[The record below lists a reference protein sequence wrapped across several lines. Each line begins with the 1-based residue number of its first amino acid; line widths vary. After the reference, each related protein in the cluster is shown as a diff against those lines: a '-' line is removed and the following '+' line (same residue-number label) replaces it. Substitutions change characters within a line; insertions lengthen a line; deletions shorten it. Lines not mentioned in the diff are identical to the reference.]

1 MVLPIGA
8 HSRAPVAPI
17 EDPPTFAPPKSNGF
31 FGENTEEEGRT
42 KQLTQSVEHMNI
54 YVANIAYS
62 AKDQDLRELFE
73 AFGEVTSAK
82 IIMDKATNRSRG
94 FGFVEMSDDSAGKA
108 AIEGT
113 NGKNF
118 QGRDL
123 VVNEARPR
131 TEGGGDRGGFRSGG
145 GGGFRDRG
153 DRGGDRG
160 GYRERSDR
168 GDRGDYRRDEY

>member
-1 MVLPIGA
+1 
-8 HSRAPVAPI
+8 
-17 EDPPTFAPPKSNGF
+17 
-31 FGENTEEEGRT
+31 
-42 KQLTQSVEHMNI
+42 MNI

-94 FGFVEMSDDSAGKA
+94 FGFVEMSDDTAGKA

-113 NGKNF
+113 NGKGF
-118 QGRDL
+118 HGRDL

-131 TEGGGDRGGFRSGG
+131 TEGGAGGDRGGFRSGG
-145 GGGFRDRG
+145 GGGDRGGYRGGGGGDRGGYGGGGGGGRDRG
-153 DRGGDRG
+153 DRGG
-160 GYRERSDR
+160 
-168 GDRGDYRRDEY
+168 YRRDEY

>member
-1 MVLPIGA
+1 
-8 HSRAPVAPI
+8 
-17 EDPPTFAPPKSNGF
+17 
-31 FGENTEEEGRT
+31 
-42 KQLTQSVEHMNI
+42 MNI

-94 FGFVEMSDDSAGKA
+94 FGFVEMSDDTAGKA

-113 NGKNF
+113 NGKGF
-118 QGRDL
+118 HGRDL

-131 TEGGGDRGGFRSGG
+131 TEGGPGGDRGGFRSGG
-145 GGGFRDRG
+145 GGGDRGGYRGGGGGDRGGYGGGGGGGRDRG
-153 DRGGDRG
+153 DRGG
-160 GYRERSDR
+160 
-168 GDRGDYRRDEY
+168 YRRDEY